1 MPFDIYVNFKPNQT
15 KNKFNSFVSSAL
27 DSGLLKKAKDILNNH
42 AFGTEAVKG
51 VSQDYN
57 KPLFIPAFSDSIQAI
72 VGQSAGDSGRVS
84 LDMWKHQYTTHF
96 PQSVRVHTMHSI
108 YIRYVGRFWLLFS
121 LCTFESFLDGL
132 DRNWGH
138 GAVVVAVPKWSI
150 NRRQKQKWFWE
161 DYFRSHALLHELKG
175 LKAQKNTFLAL
186 FWAYIGQPDSH
197 IGSATLMLFASI
209 YPTNPRSNL

>member
-1 MPFDIYVNFKPNQT
+1 MPFQTQPPLLLHKFQT
-15 KNKFNSFVSSAL
+15 KTKIHSYVSSAL

-96 PQSVRVHTMHSI
+96 PQSVRIHYTDYGRPERKQPSLK
-108 YIRYVGRFWLLFS
+108 IRTANASFGSMLAVRLL
-121 LCTFESFLDGL
+121 GI
-132 DRNWGH
+132 
-138 GAVVVAVPKWSI
+138 K
-150 NRRQKQKWFWE
+150 
-161 DYFRSHALLHELKG
+161 
-175 LKAQKNTFLAL
+175 L
-186 FWAYIGQPDSH
+186 F
-197 IGSATLMLFASI
+197 
-209 YPTNPRSNL
+209 

>member
-1 MPFDIYVNFKPNQT
+1 MFQL
-15 KNKFNSFVSSAL
+15 SSAL

-96 PQSVRVHTMHSI
+96 PQSVRIHTMHSI
-108 YIRYVGRFWLLFS
+108 PTYIQI
-121 LCTFESFLDGL
+121 LDSK
-132 DRNWGH
+132 
-138 GAVVVAVPKWSI
+138 V
-150 NRRQKQKWFWE
+150 
-161 DYFRSHALLHELKG
+161 
-175 LKAQKNTFLAL
+175 LAT
-186 FWAYIGQPDSH
+186 P
-197 IGSATLMLFASI
+197 
-209 YPTNPRSNL
+209 